1 MNTAASTAQIPAS
14 QKTAQPSLK
23 TELSEEEISV
33 RAFEISLS
41 RNGAAGYSDARRKE
55 RKMPTHTGDNS

>member
-1 MNTAASTAQIPAS
+1 MNTTASTGPIPAS

-23 TELSEEEISV
+23 ADPSEEEIAL

-41 RNGAAGYSDARRKE
+41 RNGAAGYSATLGKGQ
-55 RKMPTHTGDNS
+55 KIPTHTGDIS